1 MPYHVIIVPRWG
13 SVDLH
18 AGLAQVG
25 LHCQGRHYVVQVLLI
40 HGLFHPID
48 QERIRVDA
56 TCVALLRQAGQG
68 LDVAHV
74 GAQGL

>member
-1 MPYHVIIVPRWG
+1 MPYHVIIVPVWR
-13 SVDLH
+13 SVDLL

-25 LHCQGRHYVVQVLLI
+25 LHYQGRHYVVQVLLI
-40 HGLFHPID
+40 HGLFHPLD

-68 LDVAHV
+68 LDVGHV